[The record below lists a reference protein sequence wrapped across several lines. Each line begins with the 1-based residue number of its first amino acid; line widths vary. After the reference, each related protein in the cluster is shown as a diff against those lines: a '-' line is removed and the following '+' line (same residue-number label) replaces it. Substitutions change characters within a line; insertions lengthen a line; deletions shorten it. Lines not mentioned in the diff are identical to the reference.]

1 MKNVYPVVM
10 SQSDGWIVATIP
22 DFDRS
27 TQGKNMV
34 EAIAMARDL
43 IELTGITL
51 QDLDQPIPEP
61 STVEFFKADA
71 GDFVTLVDVDFDAY
85 RAQMEIKSIRKNC
98 TLPSWLNTKAEQAN
112 VNFSQVLQEALI
124 EKLGLADKK
133 GA

>member
-1 MKNVYPVVM
+1 MKNVYPVLM
-10 SQSDGWIVATIP
+10 SQCDGWIVATIP